1 LNAQLYACESAC
13 IYKWTKACVVPAGR
27 VGYCAISH
35 IYLDV
40 VNYAWSH
47 IYPESFKKQ
56 SCDHVIFNKVTPTCK
71 WHTRCPCSPFTMK
84 SPIWTNENQ
93 YKL

>member
-40 VNYAWSH
+40 VNYALLPG
-47 IYPESFKKQ
+47 ILQET
-56 SCDHVIFNKVTPTCK
+56 V
-71 WHTRCPCSPFTMK
+71 M
-84 SPIWTNENQ
+84 
-93 YKL
+93 